1 MGELIIFSP
10 ISPNADRNLVRPLGF
25 CDEEF
30 RMSVSHDSS
39 GLMWDLSD
47 FGSKNI
53 IMTLSIHLSL
63 LLHSS

>member
-30 RMSVSHDSS
+30 RTSVSHDSS

-47 FGSKNI
+47 FGNKNI
-53 IMTLSIHLSL
+53 IRYDIIHC
-63 LLHSS
+63 H